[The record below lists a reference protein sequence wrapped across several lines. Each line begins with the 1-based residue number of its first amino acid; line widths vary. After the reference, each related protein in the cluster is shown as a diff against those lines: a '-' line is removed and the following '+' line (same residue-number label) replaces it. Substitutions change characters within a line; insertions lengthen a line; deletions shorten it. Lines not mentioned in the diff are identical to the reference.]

1 MLITL
6 FYNRN
11 CIILT
16 LFLMGLI
23 SPNTHALT
31 GQDVASAAN
40 KRTEHFVVY
49 TGRYVSI
56 PYPMG
61 DVPKNTGVCT
71 DVIIRSYR
79 HVGIDLQQL
88 VHEDLK
94 ANFDAYPSKRIWGL
108 TRPDTNI
115 DHRRVPN
122 LQVFFERNGKSL
134 PITTN
139 PDDYLP
145 GDIVSW
151 MLPGNMPHIGIVSDV
166 KDSSSGV
173 PLVVHNIGF
182 GPKRN
187 NALFDYPITGH
198 YRYLPERDLPE
209 HESPQQTTA
218 D

>member
-1 MLITL
+1 
-6 FYNRN
+6 
-11 CIILT
+11 
-16 LFLMGLI
+16 MGFTNPIKRFINAIGFTVAVGGAMGI
-23 SPNTHALT
+23 SLQATALT
-31 GQDVASAAN
+31 GQDIASAAN

-71 DVIIRSYR
+71 DVVIRTSG
-79 HVGIDLQQL
+79 VEGIDLQQL
-88 VHEDLK
+88 VHEDIK

-122 LQVFFERNGKSL
+122 LQAFFERNGTSL

-139 PDDYLP
+139 PEDYLP

-151 MLPGNMPHIGIVSDV
+151 MLPGNLPHIGVVSDV
-166 KDSSSGV
+166 KHASSGV

-187 NALFDYPITGH
+187 DALFAYTITGH
-198 YRYLPERDLPE
+198 YRYLPA
-209 HESPQQTTA
+209 TTE
-218 D
+218 